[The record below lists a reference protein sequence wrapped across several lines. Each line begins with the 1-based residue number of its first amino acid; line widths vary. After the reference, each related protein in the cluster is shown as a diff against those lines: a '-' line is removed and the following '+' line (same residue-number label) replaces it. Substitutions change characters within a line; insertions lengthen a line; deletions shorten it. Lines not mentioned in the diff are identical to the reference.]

1 MSENLVQV
9 VGDTTTRELYE
20 GGPTVSTGVSR
31 KLSPENRNYSMLIY
45 QQAKPPLDSEH
56 NLAQQNQNYLRAQ
69 MLRKLLTPGV
79 LSLAP
84 TYGVTSP
91 ANCLRISDATVH
103 AHGWLLNL
111 YGANRSD
118 QASDIIFPAAPNSG
132 SREDLA
138 FAEIW
143 FEEVAPTGSQEDDD
157 ENVYKYGGMQSGT
170 LGNDLLDSVAGAETT
185 RRVQLRWNIR
195 TVSDVDFVGYPA
207 GVTNGN
213 RVKARGGAN
222 SDSAYTFAAL
232 SGETGLYRAGDGSTS
247 ACSALKCV
255 DGYVYAI
262 PLFQVHR
269 RNATA
274 YNPDDNTSGAGA
286 YPAGSGR
293 PDGLYSN
300 VIDASDVKALYT
312 RALPYDGEAE
322 TKKSVVKYLIQ
333 QVNAANTELDK
344 WQNQRV
350 QQGEA
355 TLYNKYVRSGCV
367 VNAVSGTRN
376 IKVTK
381 TGTYLAS
388 NYSLVYVDGH
398 IYSIAD
404 TENSVAAVPT
414 NTGTTAVNY
423 YAYVDGNA
431 SNGYTVRIADAVPV
445 GKLGLYRIT
454 VPAGDTAANLNAVS
468 FADIRRVEGSENYY
482 NTRPTVSVPMPGY
495 AAVDAPDY
503 DVHLSVLSH
512 DGVNPGIEVIERQS
526 GFFTVALTGE
536 ADNVKFRWTLVNQV
550 H

>member
-1 MSENLVQV
+1 MSEEIIRYE
-9 VGDTTTRELYE
+9 GDTTTRELWD
-20 GGPTVSTGVSR
+20 GGATVSTGVSR
-31 KLSPENRNYSMLIY
+31 KLSPKNRNFSMVVF
-45 QQAKPPLDSEH
+45 QQAKPILDSEV
-56 NLAQQNQNYLRAQ
+56 NLAQQIQNHLRADYIRQTLSDGFLKLNPSYGITDVKNCIRLNEAVANMQGWIIQ
-69 MLRKLLTPGV
+69 M
-79 LSLAP
+79 S
-84 TYGVTSP
+84 
-91 ANCLRISDATVH
+91 
-103 AHGWLLNL
+103 
-111 YGANRSD
+111 GANRND
-118 QASDIIFPAAPNSG
+118 AKSDIVFPAAPNSG
-132 SREDLA
+132 TRDDLA
-138 FAEIW
+138 YVEIF
-143 FEEVAPTGSQEDDD
+143 FEPVAPTGSREDDD
-157 ENVYKYGGMQSGT
+157 ENVYKYGGLKSGT
-170 LGNDLLDSVAGAETT
+170 LTNDLLDEVAGAETS

-195 TVSDVDFVGYPA
+195 TVSDVNFTTYPD
-207 GVTNGN
+207 GVNDSS
-213 RVKARGGAN
+213 RVKARGGAV
-222 SDSAYTFAAL
+222 SDSDYSYTKIAD
-232 SGETGLYRAGDGSTS
+232 GVYRAGDGSNA
-247 ACSALKCV
+247 ACVAMNCI

-286 YPAGSGR
+286 YPAASGR

-300 VIDASDVKALYT
+300 VIEASDVKALYT

-322 TKKSVVKYLIQ
+322 TKKSVLKYLVQ

-367 VNAVSGTRN
+367 VNAVPGTRN